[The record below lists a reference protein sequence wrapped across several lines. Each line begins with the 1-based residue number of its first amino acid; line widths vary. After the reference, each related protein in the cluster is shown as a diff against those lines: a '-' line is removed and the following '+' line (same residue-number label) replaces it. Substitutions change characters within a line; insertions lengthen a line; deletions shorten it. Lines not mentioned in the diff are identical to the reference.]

1 MLTADRLVLSFR
13 RLSVV
18 AVVISVTAGC
28 GAANVRTHHQAASD
42 SAAVVQAIESYH
54 AALADADT
62 AAAMALL
69 TTDAIILESGG
80 METRAEYRSHHLPA
94 DIAFA
99 RAAPRER
106 ASIVVRIHGDMAW
119 AASTSV
125 VRGTFREREID
136 SRGAELMV
144 LRRTPEGWLIE
155 AIHWSS
161 RS

>member
-1 MLTADRLVLSFR
+1 MLTADRRVRFFR
-13 RLSVV
+13 RLPVV
-18 AVVISVTAGC
+18 AVVISATAGC
-28 GAANVRTHHQAASD
+28 GAGNVRAQNHAASD
-42 SAAVVQAIESYH
+42 SAEVVQVIESH
-54 AALADADT
+54 HTALADADT

-69 TTDAIILESGG
+69 AADAIILESGG

-99 RAAPRER
+99 SAVPRER
-106 ASIVVRIHGDMAW
+106 GSIVVRVHENTAW